1 MNDNKEL
8 PNSLL
13 LNNNLSDNIDNA
25 DLGNGVS
32 NNRIKIA
39 TVIFIGI
46 LIIAI
51 ILLSYYLYD
60 YYTKND
66 SSIKIINDLQIQQ
79 IALKKKLIEI
89 NDNIIKLDNVKTIS
103 DNKDTID
110 TLSNNINKLIEEY
123 NKLKSNISANNN
135 KLFNLSGDLQSLKS
149 KLINLQ
155 SDIKFKSSIDKS
167 YFNINNS
174 DIDDI
179 ITNLVIMINNATS
192 QRKDLEMKL
201 GPNDKSLTQEQV
213 KIIVDRLTTLAPV
226 ARITVYPNPT
236 NNTLINDSITSLEE
250 LMNSINTK
258 FSNIKKT
265 NDDKS
270 IDDIS
275 KLIFTSYLGR
285 SVKEDL
291 DIILNS
297 QSNKINELIT
307 QNNILKSQLYSLLSF
322 DPTTNIN
329 IVSND
334 TILNRDFSIL
344 NQQSIQP
351 TQTTPNITQST
362 QSAQSIQLTQ
372 STQATPN
379 IIQATQAT
387 QATPNISQNRFQPV
401 NEIILPNEYI
411 IIPNQQGF
419 SNPPTSADIDYL
431 KNYLKV
437 SKYTLDILRKKINN
451 IGASN
456 IDTTSKFTTAN
467 DILSAID
474 QKITA
479 YTNLQNQNTSLT
491 STNTSLTSTN
501 TTLNDKYNKLSGKI
515 ITVVNDDNL
524 SNNST
529 NRSRI
534 PLNKLHGFIFL
545 NRSISGN
552 DTAPVLGGNRLL
564 SIGDCLNNTPSCY
577 AYTNSEFG
585 NYLKRSK
592 NFTGVYTDDLLS
604 LANNNIPTLINN
616 EYVNNNVRS
625 TFINNGDIIN
635 SIGSIYDSSIISPII
650 DSSDNT
656 IKYFNNY
663 KVLKHIIIT
672 NATIVDEGNI
682 DYIDATKNQAYF
694 LSPSGNA
701 LKTNNCIANVS
712 TGGILDSS
720 YNADGALLGQY
731 NGSVDYSSGPWCN
744 KIKIKS
750 GNTNLIKLKKS
761 PANAVY
767 IYNPLSF
774 DYSQL

>member
-1 MNDNKEL
+1 MNNTQEL
-8 PNSLL
+8 QSTLL
-13 LNNNLSDNIDNA
+13 LNNNKSNNSIDNK
-25 DLGNGVS
+25 S
-32 NNRIKIA
+32 NNSIDNKSNNSIKLA
-39 TVIFIGI
+39 TGFFIGI

-51 ILLSYYLYD
+51 IVLSYYLYD

-66 SSIKIINDLQIQQ
+66 NSIKIINDLQIQQ
-79 IALKKKLIEI
+79 IELKKKLIEI
-89 NDNIIKLDNVKTIS
+89 NDNIIKLDNIKTIS
-103 DNKDTID
+103 DNKDTIN
-110 TLSNNINKLIEEY
+110 TLSNNTNKLIDEY
-123 NKLKSNISANNN
+123 NKLKSNISTNNN
-135 KLFNLSGDLQSLKS
+135 LLSKLSEDLQSLKS
-149 KLINLQ
+149 KLISLQ
-155 SDIKFKSSIDKS
+155 SDIKVKSSIDKS

-174 DIDDI
+174 VIDDI
-179 ITNLVIMINNATS
+179 ITNLVSMINIAID
-192 QRKDLEMKL
+192 QRKDLEIKS
-201 GPNDKSLTQEQV
+201 GPADKSLTQEQV
-213 KIIVDRLTTLAPV
+213 KIIVDRLTKLAPV

-344 NQQSIQP
+344 NQQPVQP
-351 TQTTPNITQST
+351 VQ
-362 QSAQSIQLTQ
+362 
-372 STQATPN
+372 N
-379 IIQATQAT
+379 IIL
-387 QATPNISQNRFQPV
+387 S
-401 NEIILPNEYI
+401 
-411 IIPNQQGF
+411 NQQGF
-419 SNPPTSADIDYL
+419 SNPPTSTDIYYL

-456 IDTTSKFTTAN
+456 TDTTSKFTTAN
-467 DILSAID
+467 DIISAID
-474 QKITA
+474 QKIAA

-491 STNTSLTSTN
+491 ASNTNLTTTNTSLTN
-501 TTLNDKYNKLSGKI
+501 NYNKLSRKI
-515 ITVVNDDNL
+515 ITVANDDTL
-524 SNNST
+524 ST

-545 NRSISGN
+545 NRTISGN
-552 DTAPVLGGNRLL
+552 DTTQVLGGNRLL

-592 NFTGVYTDDLLS
+592 NSTGSYTDDLLS
-604 LANNNIPTLINN
+604 LANGID
-616 EYVNNNVRS
+616 NNVRS

-694 LSPSGNA
+694 LSPSVNA